1 MRENDVQVLY
11 YTRAVDV
18 IRRKKIIKG
27 IVVSGKSGLEIIRAD
42 MFIDA
47 TGDGDMA
54 ACCGVPY
61 EKGRKADGQMQGVTL
76 MFRLGGVKYFGR
88 NYGGIME
95 DKHYDA
101 LFKKA
106 WKTGKVSA
114 QYEVG
119 CINSIPGMPG
129 VVAVNSQHSF
139 DIDGTSPADLTKAM
153 MTGRRQIREMT
164 ALFRQYCKG
173 FEKCFLINSA
183 ALPGGRETRRIKCDY
198 QLTEDDVLKARHFED
213 SIGKYAWT
221 LDVHLPPLPGEK
233 HGNIWM
239 KPNTSFDIPFRC
251 LVPKGVD
258 NLLIAGR
265 CMSATQ
271 KALGAARLMPTCMV
285 MGQAAGT
292 AAALC
297 FKNKTIPRSLKI
309 SRLQETLRDQNVVL

>member
-1 MRENDVQVLY
+1 
-11 YTRAVDV
+11 
-18 IRRKKIIKG
+18 
-27 IVVSGKSGLEIIRAD
+27 
-42 MFIDA
+42 
-47 TGDGDMA
+47 
-54 ACCGVPY
+54 
-61 EKGRKADGQMQGVTL
+61 MQGVTL

-88 NYGGIME
+88 NYGGTT
-95 DKHYDA
+95 DGKHYEA

-129 VVAVNSQHSF
+129 VVAVNSQHTF
-139 DIDGTSPADLTKAM
+139 GIDGTNPADLTRAM
-153 MTGRRQIREMT
+153 VTGRKQIREMT

-173 FEKCFLINSA
+173 FENSYLIDSA
-183 ALPGGRETRRIKCDY
+183 ALPGVRETRRIKCEY
-198 QLTEDDVLKARHFED
+198 CLTEDDVLKARHFKD

-233 HGNIWM
+233 RGNIWM

-258 NLLIAGR
+258 NLLVAGR

-297 FKNKTIPRSLKI
+297 LKNKTIPRNIDIASL
-309 SRLQETLRDQNVVL
+309 QGVLRAQNVVL